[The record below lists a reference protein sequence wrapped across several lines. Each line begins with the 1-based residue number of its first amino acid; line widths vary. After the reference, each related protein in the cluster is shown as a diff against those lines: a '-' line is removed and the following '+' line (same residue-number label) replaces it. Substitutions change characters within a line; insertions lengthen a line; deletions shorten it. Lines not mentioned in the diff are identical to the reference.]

1 MFRFDNLITVETCKN
16 NPNAIFVFGD
26 NLIHKGKLGQAIIR
40 DCPNAFGV
48 PTKRLPSMN
57 IGSFFSDKEDEIN
70 IVKEKLIFLW
80 NEHLSGK
87 EIILPVN
94 MIGSGLANLKEKSP
108 YIHSL
113 VERFYNSAKA
123 TI

>member
-1 MFRFDNLITVETCKN
+1 MFRFEDMITVAMCEN
-16 NPNAIFVFGD
+16 NPNSIFVFGD
-26 NLIHKGKLGQAIIR
+26 NLIQKGKKGQAIIR
-40 DCPNAFGV
+40 DCSNAFGV
-48 PTKRLPSMN
+48 PTKRLPSIS
-57 IGSFFSDKEDEIN
+57 IGSFFSDKEEEIN

-87 EIILPVN
+87 EIILPAN